1 MKISVC
7 IPMYNESRII
17 ENTARTL
24 SKYLGDHFGENEF
37 EIIFSDDGSLDKSA
51 DIVRA
56 LALPGVRVIG
66 YDNNKGKGCA
76 VRAAMLEAK
85 GDIVMF
91 TDADLAYG
99 ERVIEGGF
107 SILEANESADILI
120 GSRNMSR
127 DGYEEYSLLRKVASK
142 AYIKVLSIVGGFK
155 LSDSQCG
162 FKMFRREAAQR
173 IFSRCEVDSFAFDF
187 EVILW
192 AEKLGFDI
200 VEMPVKVLN
209 KGDSKV
215 RMIRDAARML
225 SDLVKIKKRVKKS
238 KI

>member
-99 ERVIEGGF
+99 EQVIERGVAM
-107 SILEANESADILI
+107 LEANSSAEMLI

-127 DGYEEYSLLRKVASK
+127 DGYEEYSLLRKAASK

-192 AEKLGFDI
+192 AEKLGMSI

-225 SDLVKIKKRVKKS
+225 SDLLKIKKRVKKS

>member
-162 FKMFRREAAQR
+162 FKMFRREAAQS

-192 AEKLGFDI
+192 AEKLGMSI

>member
-56 LALPGVRVIG
+56 LSLPGVKVIG

-99 ERVIEGGF
+99 EQVIERGF
-107 SILEANESADILI
+107 SVLRANESTEVLI

-142 AYIKVLSIVGGFK
+142 TYIKVLSIVGGFK

-162 FKMFRREAAQR
+162 FKMFRREAAQK
-173 IFSRCEVDSFAFDF
+173 IFSRCEVDGFAFDF

-192 AEKLGFDI
+192 AEKLGFNI

-225 SDLVKIKKRVKKS
+225 SDLVKIKKRVNKS

>member
-24 SKYLGDHFGENEF
+24 FKYMRDRFGENEF
-37 EIIFSDDGSLDKSA
+37 EIIFSDDGSLDKGA
-51 DIVRA
+51 DIVRS

-99 ERVIEGGF
+99 EQVIERG
-107 SILEANESADILI
+107 
-120 GSRNMSR
+120 
-127 DGYEEYSLLRKVASK
+127 VA
-142 AYIKVLSIVGGFK
+142 
-155 LSDSQCG
+155 
-162 FKMFRREAAQR
+162 
-173 IFSRCEVDSFAFDF
+173 
-187 EVILW
+187 
-192 AEKLGFDI
+192 
-200 VEMPVKVLN
+200 
-209 KGDSKV
+209 
-215 RMIRDAARML
+215 ML
-225 SDLVKIKKRVKKS
+225 
-238 KI
+238 